1 MKLSILRKDSPQ
13 WLYYAEKIAEKDWTA
28 ADYLAK
34 NMQQGKFT
42 DWEAVILLEENKQL
56 AGFCSI
62 VKHDI
67 VDTIDY
73 QPYIV
78 TVYVDPAFRGQHFS
92 EKLVSQAEKELKN
105 QGFEEIYIVTQLSGF
120 YEKLGYQKIGE
131 ANDRFDREMSIYR
144 KTAISG

>member
-1 MKLSILRKDSPQ
+1 MKIEVLRKDSSN
-13 WLYYAEKIAEKDWTA
+13 WLDYAEKIAEKDWAA

-34 NMQQGKFT
+34 NMRQGKFA
-42 DWEAVILLEENKQL
+42 DWEAVIIVEEKDRL

-73 QPYIV
+73 QPYIA
-78 TVYVDPAFRGQHFS
+78 TVYVDPAFRGQNLS
-92 EKLVSQAEKELKN
+92 EKIVSYAEKELKK
-105 QGFEEIYIVTQLSGF
+105 QGFEKIYIVTQLVDF

-131 ANDRFDREMSIYR
+131 ANDRFDRKMSVYC
-144 KTAISG
+144 KAITNK